1 MTSIDF
7 TLTMQAIETEW
18 TDVEKDVAQLAF
30 KTAYERE
37 IGALIQLVRDSD
49 ITESDDLWRL
59 HDLLSSK
66 RYEMDGKYDYRYPSL
81 LFVFAGL
88 VKEGLLS
95 LDELS
100 GLQADKLAKVSAL
113 ARM

>member
-1 MTSIDF
+1 
-7 TLTMQAIETEW
+7 MQAIDTDWTEAEKNVAET
-18 TDVEKDVAQLAF
+18 AF

-37 IGALIQLVRDSD
+37 ISALIQTVRECE

-66 RYEMDGKYDYRYPSL
+66 RYEMDGKYDFRYPSL

-88 VKEGLLS
+88 IKEGLLTIEE
-95 LDELS
+95 LD
-100 GLQADKLAKVSAL
+100 GLHANKLAKITAL